1 MSLLPSSITAGNN
14 MPEDFYFAIKEDVP
28 GVQVISQS
36 GNTVSLSGGG
46 GAVNISTTTAVAT
59 STQKLTGTS
68 YVAGF
73 QSTQFTGQVEVL
85 SGAEGTAEFKGG
97 RLELTRNL
105 INPAIVMSRDDIVGQ
120 GSIQFD
126 GSKLLVGPIGI
137 SGEIYDST
145 GSAGATGAVLI
156 SGGPSAPWTWGVGGA
171 GATGPTGPKGDP
183 GQSSSFFEYNARLT
197 LTSGNPGNTN
207 IIWNNAAQLSATQIN
222 VSHIERGN
230 IDVDVFL
237 EFLKPGDTFIIQD
250 QNQSLNFQE
259 WLITSTTLQVGY
271 VEYGV
276 SYVGGGYSFTGGQN
290 VIFIAFYQGP
300 QGPTGDVGPTG
311 PTGAVGPTGP
321 APVQSLSQTLSV
333 GNSAGSFNIDMSQN
347 QILNTAYLSMR
358 DDSDDQPTI
367 GFVNNLGVQRAQI
380 DYNGSGGNDKI
391 TMSGTTIILDGSNG
405 NLELDAA
412 NWVRVQAQGRPIILR
427 REDLSNNPI
436 TTVRLEASG
445 QVKIGEF
452 GVATAP
458 RLTFEGVSGNSFSF
472 TYDNNN
478 DRNDVAGLLRFPT
491 TLPQSALVP
500 TLGDQLVNKTYV
512 DGLGSWTSFTPTM
525 TQGVGLTFTTTYAKY
540 CQIGKFVSV
549 QMTLSNFSAGTAGAL
564 IVGGFGTLPTAA
576 DQHFVGTYNWF
587 DSGNTIYTGAV
598 VGAST
603 TSFQLS
609 TSGYGSYLATGLGG
623 VAMGAGDELRVAFTY
638 ELP

>member
-14 MPEDFYFAIKEDVP
+14 MPEDFYFAVKEAVP
-28 GVQVISQS
+28 GLQVLSQS

-46 GAVNISTTTAVAT
+46 GAVNIATTTAVAT

-97 RLELTRNL
+97 RLELSRNL
-105 INPAIVMSRDDIVGQ
+105 INPEIVMSRDDIVGQ

-145 GSAGATGAVLI
+145 GSAGATGAILI

-171 GATGPTGPKGDP
+171 GPTGATGPKGDA
-183 GQSSSFFEYNARLT
+183 GQSSSFFPYEART
-197 LTSGNPGNTN
+197 GVFSGDPGQKRLL
-207 IIWNNAAQLSATQIN
+207 WNNAAQLSATQIN
-222 VSHIERGN
+222 VSHIDKDSV
-230 IDVDVFL
+230 DVDLFL
-237 EFLKPGDTFIIQD
+237 NLLKPGDTFIIQD
-250 QNQSLNFQE
+250 ETQSNNYQE
-259 WLITSTTLQVGY
+259 WLITATTVQVNY

-276 SYVGGGYSFTGGQN
+276 SYVGGGYSFTNNQA

-367 GFVNNLGVQRAQI
+367 GFVNNLGVQKAQI
-380 DYNGSGGNDKI
+380 DYNGTPGFDKI
-391 TMSGTTIILDGSNG
+391 TMAGTSVILDGSKG
-405 NLELDAA
+405 NMELDAA
-412 NWVRVQAQGRPIILR
+412 NWVRIQSEGLPIILR
-427 REDLSNNPI
+427 REDTSGTPI

-512 DGLGSWTSFTPTM
+512 DGLGAWTSFVPTM

-549 QMTLSNFSAGTAGAL
+549 QMTLSNFSAGNAGAL
-564 IVGGFGTLPTAA
+564 IVGGFGTLPAA
-576 DQHFVGTYNWF
+576 ATSNFVGTYNWF
-587 DSGNTIYTGAV
+587 DSGNTIFTGAL

-603 TSFQLS
+603 TSFQFS